1 MVKLL
6 AALILGPALF
16 AQTAVFP
23 GSVASDQNLMIG
35 VNNVA
40 TTLAAAQGV
49 ADTSMTVANS
59 LNFRANMLVSVG
71 SGGTT
76 PEIEVVCSVS
86 GNVVQI
92 GYLGSCPS
100 GTGRGFDN
108 TTPAN
113 HPKGA
118 VVSALI
124 DAWHHNALSKEVQAV
139 EGYLHGIGTGPV
151 TSVFGRTG
159 GVAAQSGDYTDLLIS
174 PTPKAVTFSSS
185 PTFDLSTGTF
195 QTLTLTGDA
204 LFPVLVNGVP
214 GKTYV
219 FKICQDG
226 TGNHQFQWPAGLT
239 GTMTVGL
246 TPSTCSVQQLVAVGS
261 STLSAVAPGII
272 NQ

>member
-1 MVKLL
+1 MIKSLTPLL
-6 AALILGPALF
+6 RNLTLFVVPCALF

-23 GSVASDQNLMIG
+23 GGVATDQNLMIG

-40 TTLAAAQGV
+40 TTLAVAQGV
-49 ADTSMTVANS
+49 SDTSMTVANS

-71 SGGTT
+71 SGGVT

-92 GYLGSCPS
+92 GYNGACPS
-100 GTGRGFDN
+100 GTGRGFDT

-124 DAWHHNALSKEVQAV
+124 DAWHHNSLSKEVQAV

-159 GVAAQSGDYTDLLIS
+159 GVTAQSGDYSDVLIAPS
-174 PTPKAVTFSSS
+174 PVTVTFSSS
-185 PTFDLSTGTF
+185 PTFDLSAGTL
-195 QTLTLTGDA
+195 QQLTLTGDA
-204 LFPVLVNGVP
+204 LAPVMTNGAR
-214 GKTYV
+214 GKTYI
-219 FKICQDG
+219 FKICQDALG
-226 TGNHQFQWPAGLT
+226 TTIP
-239 GTMTVGL
+239 
-246 TPSTCSVQQLVAVGS
+246 VAFGRHRHDGRG
-261 STLSAVAPGII
+261 PRR
-272 NQ
+272 Q